1 MLVNV
6 PLGLI
11 GPKSV
16 SLTFGGRQAG
26 QRHFSRWAFVALAET
41 NDWKMTGIF
50 CGYQS
55 YLSLKNDQM
64 TTLFPSI

>member
-26 QRHFSRWAFVALAET
+26 QRHFSRWAFVDSAME
-41 NDWKMTGIF
+41 K
-50 CGYQS
+50 
-55 YLSLKNDQM
+55 
-64 TTLFPSI
+64 